1 MNLKFKFKLYT
12 IFEPWKSEKEIVAE
26 NEKEARFKYY
36 RTFTSQRGYF
46 EMKFQ
51 EFMKFVKCESL
62 GLADVTQLYGKERNF
77 RRMCERRKITFAYL
91 GMRVQ
96 ILGRMGTI
104 IGNRKTNLLVL
115 FDGDT
120 HAYNCDP
127 RFEIAYFNKEGC
139 IIKDTRK
146 GVYAV

>member
-26 NEKEARFKYY
+26 NEKEARFQYY
-36 RTFTSQRGYF
+36 RNFTNQRGYF
-46 EMKFQ
+46 EMDFQ
-51 EFMKFVKCESL
+51 EFMKFVKCENL
-62 GLADVTQLYGKERNF
+62 GLADVTQLFGKEKHFRN
-77 RRMCERRKITFAYL
+77 MCKRRKITFAYR

-104 IGNRKTNLLVL
+104 VGNCKTNLLVV
-115 FDGDT
+115 FDGDA
-120 HAYNCDP
+120 HMYNCDP
-127 RFEIAYFNKEGC
+127 RFEIAYFSKEGR